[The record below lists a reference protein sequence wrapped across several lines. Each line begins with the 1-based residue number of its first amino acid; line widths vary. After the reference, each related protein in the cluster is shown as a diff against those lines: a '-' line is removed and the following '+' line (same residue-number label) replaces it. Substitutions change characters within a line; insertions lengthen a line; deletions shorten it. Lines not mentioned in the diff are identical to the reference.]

1 VDVSGDARLMFGC
14 GAVWIALSLAVAGCV
29 SPQRPDC
36 KRGEQ
41 AAIQDSLYFGTGTP
55 HGAVT
60 PEEWAEFLE
69 HTVTPR
75 FPQGLTVL
83 QASGQWR
90 ASGGPIVRES
100 THVLLLVHPDDAQ
113 SETSIAAIVAAYRTT
128 FQQNSVLRV
137 TANACVSF

>member
-1 VDVSGDARLMFGC
+1 MFRHA
-14 GAVWIALSLAVAGCV
+14 AVCIAWSLAVAACV

-36 KRGEQ
+36 KPGEH
-41 AAIQDSLYFGTGTP
+41 AAIQDTLYFGTGTP
-55 HGAVT
+55 HGAMA

-90 ASGGPIVRES
+90 EGAGPIVRES

-113 SETSIAAIVAAYRTT
+113 SETSIAAVVAEYKTT
-128 FQQNSVLRV
+128 FQQEAVLRV

>member
-1 VDVSGDARLMFGC
+1 MLRSA
-14 GAVWIALSLAVAGCV
+14 AVCVALSLAVAGCV

-36 KRGEQ
+36 KGGEQ
-41 AAIQDSLYFGTGTP
+41 AAIQDTLYFGTGTP
-55 HGAVT
+55 HGVVT

-90 ASGGPIVRES
+90 EGAGPIVRES

-113 SETSIAAIVAAYRTT
+113 SETSIAAVVAEYKTT
-128 FQQNSVLRV
+128 FQQEAVLRV
-137 TANACVSF
+137 TADACVSF